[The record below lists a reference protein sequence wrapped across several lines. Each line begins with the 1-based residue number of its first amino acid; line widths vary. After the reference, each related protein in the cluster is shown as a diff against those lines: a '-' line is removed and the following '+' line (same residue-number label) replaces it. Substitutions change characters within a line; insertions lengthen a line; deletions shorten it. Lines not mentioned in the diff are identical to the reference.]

1 MGCLEL
7 AAQGAKVCLYH
18 PLTDLAQTADRKKKK
33 AAQTPSGT
41 CFKVLAAKY
50 LQIVIF
56 LIKPLQVLK
65 VVNAF

>member
-1 MGCLEL
+1 VGCLEL
-7 AAQGAKVCLYH
+7 AAQGAEVCLHH
-18 PLTDLAQTADRKKKK
+18 PLADLAQTADRKK

-41 CFKVLAAKY
+41 CLKVLGAKY